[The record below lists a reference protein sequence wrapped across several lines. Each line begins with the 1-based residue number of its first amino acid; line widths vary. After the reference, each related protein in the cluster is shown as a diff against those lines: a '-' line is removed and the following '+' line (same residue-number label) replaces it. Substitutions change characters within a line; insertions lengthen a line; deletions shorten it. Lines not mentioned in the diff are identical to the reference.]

1 MIEKER
7 ARRIADEVVTYF
19 LSHHC
24 TQITSQMT
32 FEAEGFYG
40 RVHGPCSEKPDD
52 LAHFIDMLN
61 TPRDI
66 TLENYYVELLG
77 GHQTIHEEKDYYLLG
92 TMIDKA
98 TITYEDNYLTVSV
111 FRKKYGRGSS

>member
-19 LSHHC
+19 LSHEC
-24 TQITSQMT
+24 TDITSQMT
-32 FEAEGFYG
+32 FEDVGFTAK
-40 RVHGPCSEKPDD
+40 VCGPCPERPAD
-52 LAHFIDMLN
+52 LEHFIDMLN

-92 TMIDKA
+92 LMIDEA
-98 TITYEDNYLTVSV
+98 TIVYEDDFLTVHL
-111 FRKKYGRGSS
+111 FRKTYGRGN